1 MDTFQKIVHMI
12 NSFKEYYIR
21 YDQPIYENP
30 SPGNKRGG
38 ITTLEEK
45 SLGCIQKGGHAVV
58 TDTLE
63 MGQVCCKPGLNLMT
77 GPGNDSVSITNLLAS
92 QAQVLLFTTGR
103 GNPLG
108 TAVPTIKIASNSAC
122 STGSRIGWTSMPG
135 RCWSGDR
142 WTSRPGA
149 VAVGAGRASGRVSTR
164 NEENNDREIMLFKD
178 GVIL

>member
-1 MDTFQKIVHMI
+1 MNRADSVDTFQKIVHMI

-92 QAQVLLFTTGR
+92 QAQVLLFTSRAGQPAGHRGPDHQDRLQQRPVPPEAELDGLQCRGGVGAGIDGR
-103 GNPLG
+103 AG
-108 TAVPTIKIASNSAC
+108 
-122 STGSRIGWTSMPG
+122 
-135 RCWSGDR
+135 
-142 WTSRPGA
+142 PGA
-149 VAVGAGRASGRVSTR
+149 VAVGAGRGLRPGQHP
-164 NEENNDREIMLFKD
+164 K
-178 GVIL
+178 

>member
-1 MDTFQKIVHMI
+1 MKIPLRVT
-12 NSFKEYYIR
+12 SW
-21 YDQPIYENP
+21 
-30 SPGNKRGG
+30 GG

-108 TAVPTIKIASNSAC
+108 TAVPTIKIASNSALFHRKPNWMDFNAGAVLER
-122 STGSRIGWTSMPG
+122 GSMDEPG
-135 RCWSGDR
+135 
-142 WTSRPGA
+142 PGA
-149 VAVGAGRASGRVSTR
+149 VAVGAGRGLRPGQHP
-164 NEENNDREIMLFKD
+164 K
-178 GVIL
+178 